1 MSEPELALA
10 QALSP
15 HGRDERPA
23 HGYETTPPSFLGAA
37 NAAVNTVLS
46 LGEGLDQTAS
56 VRSPV
61 DVYNLLG
68 GLELLANRERR
79 VLLRLSSA
87 LADLQRQERIAMDPD
102 ASQPDAGHAVRD
114 SLAAMDRACRLLIA
128 LEEVLDEARHPIA
141 FAALRPGGSAGRGA
155 SR

>member
-10 QALSP
+10 QALST

-23 HGYETTPPSFLGAA
+23 HGYDSTPPSFLGAA
-37 NAAVNTVLS
+37 NAAVNTLLS
-46 LGEGLDQTAS
+46 LGEGPDQTAF
-56 VRSPV
+56 VRYPV
-61 DVYNLLG
+61 DIYNLLG

-87 LADLQRQERIAMDPD
+87 LADLHRQARIAMDPD
-102 ASQPDAGHAVRD
+102 ASQPDAGRAVRD

-128 LEEVLDEARHPIA
+128 LEAVLDEARQPIA
-141 FAALRPGGSAGRGA
+141 CAALRPDVSAGRGA